1 MNNNILQMP
10 EIQKR
15 FPPEVLAIL
24 HAAERME
31 VLALKLGG
39 GSPDPVIITGRGWV
53 QDTSDL
59 KEFVRQFL
67 DANWN
72 PQRILKC
79 FDPNYGVRLHSPL
92 GELKMEFCLYCSNV
106 TLAWN
111 GQATGVI
118 PFEREPSYLLYKL
131 ARRVG
136 AVRPWWKFWGPKPNT
151 EPT

>member
-1 MNNNILQMP
+1 MNKHIPQIS
-10 EIQKR
+10 EIEKR

-31 VLALKLGG
+31 VLALTLGDA
-39 GSPDPVIITGRGWV
+39 SPDPVIITGRGWAH
-53 QDTSDL
+53 TADL
-59 KEFVRQFL
+59 KEFVCQFL

-79 FDPNYGVRLHSPL
+79 WDPNYGVRLHSPL

-111 GQATGVI
+111 GKATGVI
-118 PFEREPSYLLYKL
+118 AFEKGPSNLIQKL
-131 ARRVG
+131 ARKVG
-136 AVRPWWKFWGPKPNT
+136 AVRPWWKFWAKT
-151 EPT
+151 